1 MTIGPA
7 APKLRG
13 GAQMSLLV
21 AYVIIVAI
29 GQTISVSL
37 GLLVDRY
44 YPATVSVP
52 VALAFYFATFWIA
65 WRIAVR
71 LTEPRTDDT
80 QTPAPLG
87 RDRN

>member
-1 MTIGPA
+1 MTIGSA

-29 GQTISVSL
+29 GQTISVSF
-37 GLLVDRY
+37 GLVVDRY

-52 VALAFYFATFWIA
+52 VALALYFATFWIA
-65 WRIAVR
+65 WRVAVR
-71 LTEPRTDDT
+71 ITEPRP
-80 QTPAPLG
+80 QG
-87 RDRN
+87 QDRPQP